1 MDLHEFLGDEK
12 EKPLDRLV
20 SDGGFVGIF
29 RTIGCVGDS
38 LSSGEFEI
46 IDKSGTKRYLDF
58 YDYSWGQYIARMA
71 GCNVYNFSRGGMTA
85 REYCES
91 FANANN
97 FWSSNKACNAY
108 IIALGCNDLLNRNE
122 EVGSIADVCDEDW
135 RKNAKTFMGYYAQII
150 QRYKEIQPE
159 AKFFLVT
166 FPDNPDEADERNA
179 RRLSLQKAIY
189 ELAEH
194 FSDCYIIDLMKY
206 SIPHDELYRE
216 NFNLLGHLNPMG
228 YLLSAKIMCSYIDYI
243 IRHNMKD
250 FKFVGLMGVDH
261 TYAGK

>member
-1 MDLHEFLGDEK
+1 MDVRDILGDEN

-58 YDYSWGQYIARMA
+58 YDYSWGQYLGRMT
-71 GCNVYNFSRGGMTA
+71 GSKVYNFSRGGMTA
-85 REYCES
+85 REYCEN

-97 FWSSNKACNAY
+97 FWSADKAANAY
-108 IIALGCNDLLNRNE
+108 IIALGCNDLLNRGE
-122 EVGSIADVCDEDW
+122 PLGEIGDVKEDW
-135 RKNAKTFMGYYAQII
+135 RENAKTFIGYYGQII
-150 QRYKEIQPE
+150 QRYKQIQPE

-166 FPDNPDEADERNA
+166 FPSYPDATDETKENITR
-179 RRLSLQKAIY
+179 LQKAIY

-194 FSDCYIIDLMKY
+194 FSNCYVIDLCKY
-206 SIPHDELYRE
+206 SLPHDELYRE
-216 NFNLLGHLNPMG
+216 SFQLLGHLNPMG
-228 YLLSAKIMCSYIDYI
+228 YLLSARIIASYIDYI
-243 IRHNMKD
+243 IRHNAKD
-250 FKFVGLMGVDH
+250 FKFVGLMGVEH
-261 TYAGK
+261 TYAE